1 LCEILRKDAGLLKAR
16 GVGFSEMGA
25 SLCIRPYT
33 TTANYR
39 AMASAPSER
48 HLKPL
53 LAKVWYQM
61 DFLNS
66 ETETAFKRVRMNIN
80 TNMYRRA
87 SKKDK
92 KGDEFGHMSEIEGVI
107 ADSPEKI
114 RGDRVER
121 LLYEESGSDPY
132 FEKKYTQG
140 EALVTVMGGKRVGTR
155 IA

>member
-1 LCEILRKDAGLLKAR
+1 
-16 GVGFSEMGA
+16 
-25 SLCIRPYT
+25 
-33 TTANYR
+33 
-39 AMASAPSER
+39 
-48 HLKPL
+48 
-53 LAKVWYQM
+53 M

-114 RGDRVER
+114 RGDRTER
-121 LLYEESGSDPY
+121 LLYEEAGSDPY
-132 FEKKYTQG
+132 LEKKYIQG